1 MDKLIAQLSY
11 FVAFAVVNDRN
22 NVISMIEKTNVK
34 ILPTISNEDL
44 IDVVFNLM
52 YTNSQFKNEF
62 TTYIKTK
69 FNENL
74 DNSFKN
80 TPGDLTPPP
89 ATTTGS
95 SFWGGFNASAITGLV
110 STGLGF
116 LSSSQAGKDA
126 RAVATTNA
134 KNNLALA
141 TANLESN
148 KTQLEIAKLQL
159 EAQKLQPGANN
170 TLLYVVLGIVGLVV
184 VVGTVLIVKKQNNGK

>member
-80 TPGDLTPPP
+80 SPGDL
-89 ATTTGS
+89 ATTATTSGS

-126 RAVATTNA
+126 RAVAATNA

-159 EAQKLQPGANN
+159 EAQKLQPGTNN

>member
-80 TPGDLTPPP
+80 MPGDL
-89 ATTTGS
+89 ATTETTSGS

-126 RAVATTNA
+126 RAVAATNA

-170 TLLYVVLGIVGLVV
+170 TLLYVVLGIVGLAV

>member
-80 TPGDLTPPP
+80 THGD
-89 ATTTGS
+89 TTSGS

-126 RAVATTNA
+126 RAVAATNA

-159 EAQKLQPGANN
+159 EAQKLQPGTNN